1 MRAFTNYNEVTE
13 YTESKKLPVGA
24 YKVKIIRAEE
34 QSGDNNS
41 CALCILFDIAEGE
54 FKNFYH
60 EKFANE
66 KKSYPNSAKY
76 KGVLKLW
83 YPNGNERDDSN
94 ERKMKTALK
103 KICESNSNLK
113 IDFTKEWD
121 GAALKD
127 CCVGMV
133 FQEKEYDF
141 NGYHGFSAQP
151 YSLITLS
158 DLKEGNFK
166 IPEPKYLNNSS
177 AQQSQQASFND
188 MPMVDSDDD
197 LPF

>member
-1 MRAFTNYNEVTE
+1 MRAFSNYNKVAE
-13 YTESKKLPVGA
+13 YTDSVKLPAGA

-34 QSGDNNS
+34 QNGSNNS

-60 EKFANE
+60 QKFVSD
-66 KKSYPNSAKY
+66 KKAYPDTAKY
-76 KGVLKLW
+76 KGVFRLW
-83 YPNGNERDDSN
+83 YSNGGEYDENN

-103 KICESNSNLK
+103 RICESNNLN

-127 CCVGMV
+127 CTVGMI
-133 FQEKEYDF
+133 FREQEYDYM
-141 NGYHGFSAQP
+141 GSHGFTAQP
-151 YSLITLS
+151 YGLITLN

-166 IPEPKYLNNSS
+166 LPEPKYLNNSS
-177 AQQSQQASFND
+177 SQLQQTQAGADFTD
-188 MPMVDSDDD
+188 MPVDDD